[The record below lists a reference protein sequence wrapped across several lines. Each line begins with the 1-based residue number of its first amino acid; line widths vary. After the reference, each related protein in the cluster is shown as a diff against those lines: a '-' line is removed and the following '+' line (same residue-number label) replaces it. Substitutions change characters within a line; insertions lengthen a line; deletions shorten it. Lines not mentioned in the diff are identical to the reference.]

1 MTLGFFLFWGVKN
14 RRKEDRQTNE
24 GGGGGGG
31 GKNGGFGIQVDDQEE
46 LQHSRSGSRRRPG
59 RNSALQ
65 EYQSG
70 TAIIISSVAAN
81 KSCEAVAFCH
91 TSISPYVANKQAA
104 AATTTTSSRQ
114 AQ

>member
-1 MTLGFFLFWGVKN
+1 LGEKIGGK
-14 RRKEDRQTNE
+14 KTDRQT
-24 GGGGGGG
+24 GGGGG

-46 LQHSRSGSRRRPG
+46 LQHSRSGSSRRPG
-59 RNSALQ
+59 RNFALQ

-70 TAIIISSVAAN
+70 TAIIISSIAAN
-81 KSCEAVAFCH
+81 ESCEADAFCH

-104 AATTTTSSRQ
+104 ATTTTSSCQ

>member
-1 MTLGFFLFWGVKN
+1 LGEKIGGK
-14 RRKEDRQTNE
+14 KTDRQT

-46 LQHSRSGSRRRPG
+46 LQHSRSGSSRRPG
-59 RNSALQ
+59 RNFALQ

-70 TAIIISSVAAN
+70 TAIIISSIAAN
-81 KSCEAVAFCH
+81 ESCEADAFCH

-104 AATTTTSSRQ
+104 AAATTTTSSCQ

>member
-1 MTLGFFLFWGVKN
+1 LGEKIGGK
-14 RRKEDRQTNE
+14 KTDRQTG

-46 LQHSRSGSRRRPG
+46 LQHSRSGSSRRPG
-59 RNSALQ
+59 RNFALQ

-70 TAIIISSVAAN
+70 TAIIISSIAAN
-81 KSCEAVAFCH
+81 ESCEADAFCH

-104 AATTTTSSRQ
+104 AAATTTTSSCQ